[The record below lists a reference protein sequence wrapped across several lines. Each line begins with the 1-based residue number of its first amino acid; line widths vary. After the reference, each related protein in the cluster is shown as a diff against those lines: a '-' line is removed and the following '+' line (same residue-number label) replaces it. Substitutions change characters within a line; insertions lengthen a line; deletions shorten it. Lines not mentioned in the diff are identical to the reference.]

1 MDDDQQFC
9 LRWNNHQST
18 LISVFDTLLENG
30 TLVDCTLAAEGKF
43 LKAHKVVLSACSPYF
58 AALLSQQYD
67 KHPIFILKDVK
78 FQELRAMMDYMY
90 RGEVNISQD
99 QLAALLK
106 AAESLQIKGLSD
118 SRGGGGGNNNSTNTP
133 SQAHKSDVKQHIPV
147 PPKASGLTIENKR
160 PLLRTDFDAEVSGS
174 REGSVSPSTRKRKK
188 VNQRRKSLAET
199 NNLLDNHDQHSNS
212 SSHSNNQQQQLST
225 SATSAPTNNLSVTN
239 NKKTEQDGNNQE
251 HDEDN
256 AHNTKRLKQ
265 TTDDSDN
272 NKQDTELMIEPKNEY
287 DDDDEDDENVED
299 LTMDD
304 DMMEDLDQAGPSH
317 GGEGSSQGYHWQ
329 MDGRN
334 QESQEGSGQHRDA
347 QGNKSQAFRFKLKD
361 QSKDQQ
367 QNHDMNDCL
376 LESENFQITKAEN
389 NKYLLLPVKKQ
400 PTEKIVLKECELVPV
415 KRPQIKVTSKIE
427 KSANVSIVQKV
438 PESSQQQTI
447 TTIAPVAP
455 IETEKKIVKPNH
467 PRIKYSRHKNP
478 IIIQSTTQ
486 YNQTQSQPIIQQQP
500 VTQPLVHP
508 VRTQV
513 LSDGKKIE
521 YISVTT
527 VKPAEP
533 VAKPIIIPASNTQ
546 QFVIQAVPTSGNQ
559 QITEYEV
566 SAAANTSN
574 QSNDFPNEIID
585 DLEYGIDDIE
595 LPEDVQIHFSDTYK
609 SEDTENGG
617 DASGSIKI
625 KKYYATA
632 SDNSMASD
640 GEEAGRQ
647 YECRH
652 CGKRYRW
659 KSTLRRHENV
669 ECGGKEASHQCPYCN
684 YKAKQR
690 GNLGVHIRKHHQDR
704 PPLETRRSK
713 KSLNDTR

>member
-1 MDDDQQFC
+1 M
-9 LRWNNHQST
+9 
-18 LISVFDTLLENG
+18 
-30 TLVDCTLAAEGKF
+30 
-43 LKAHKVVLSACSPYF
+43 
-58 AALLSQQYD
+58 
-67 KHPIFILKDVK
+67 
-78 FQELRAMMDYMY
+78 
-90 RGEVNISQD
+90 
-99 QLAALLK
+99 
-106 AAESLQIKGLSD
+106 
-118 SRGGGGGNNNSTNTP
+118 
-133 SQAHKSDVKQHIPV
+133 
-147 PPKASGLTIENKR
+147 
-160 PLLRTDFDAEVSGS
+160 
-174 REGSVSPSTRKRKK
+174 
-188 VNQRRKSLAET
+188 
-199 NNLLDNHDQHSNS
+199 
-212 SSHSNNQQQQLST
+212 
-225 SATSAPTNNLSVTN
+225 
-239 NKKTEQDGNNQE
+239 
-251 HDEDN
+251 
-256 AHNTKRLKQ
+256 
-265 TTDDSDN
+265 
-272 NKQDTELMIEPKNEY
+272 
-287 DDDDEDDENVED
+287 
-299 LTMDD
+299 
-304 DMMEDLDQAGPSH
+304 
-317 GGEGSSQGYHWQ
+317 
-329 MDGRN
+329 
-334 QESQEGSGQHRDA
+334 
-347 QGNKSQAFRFKLKD
+347 
-361 QSKDQQ
+361 
-367 QNHDMNDCL
+367 
-376 LESENFQITKAEN
+376 
-389 NKYLLLPVKKQ
+389 
-400 PTEKIVLKECELVPV
+400 VPV

-447 TTIAPVAP
+447 TTIAPAASVP

-478 IIIQSTTQ
+478 IIIQSTQ
-486 YNQTQSQPIIQQQP
+486 YNQTQSQPIIQQQQQTTTTT
-500 VTQPLVHP
+500 TQPLVHP

-533 VAKPIIIPASNTQ
+533 VSKPIIIPASNTQ
-546 QFVIQAVPTSGNQ
+546 QFVIQAVPTSGGNE

-669 ECGGKEASHQCPYCN
+669 ECVSFLC
-684 YKAKQR
+684 
-690 GNLGVHIRKHHQDR
+690 LI
-704 PPLETRRSK
+704 
-713 KSLNDTR
+713 

>member
-1 MDDDQQFC
+1 M
-9 LRWNNHQST
+9 
-18 LISVFDTLLENG
+18 
-30 TLVDCTLAAEGKF
+30 
-43 LKAHKVVLSACSPYF
+43 
-58 AALLSQQYD
+58 
-67 KHPIFILKDVK
+67 
-78 FQELRAMMDYMY
+78 
-90 RGEVNISQD
+90 
-99 QLAALLK
+99 
-106 AAESLQIKGLSD
+106 
-118 SRGGGGGNNNSTNTP
+118 
-133 SQAHKSDVKQHIPV
+133 
-147 PPKASGLTIENKR
+147 
-160 PLLRTDFDAEVSGS
+160 
-174 REGSVSPSTRKRKK
+174 
-188 VNQRRKSLAET
+188 
-199 NNLLDNHDQHSNS
+199 
-212 SSHSNNQQQQLST
+212 
-225 SATSAPTNNLSVTN
+225 
-239 NKKTEQDGNNQE
+239 
-251 HDEDN
+251 
-256 AHNTKRLKQ
+256 
-265 TTDDSDN
+265 
-272 NKQDTELMIEPKNEY
+272 
-287 DDDDEDDENVED
+287 
-299 LTMDD
+299 
-304 DMMEDLDQAGPSH
+304 
-317 GGEGSSQGYHWQ
+317 
-329 MDGRN
+329 
-334 QESQEGSGQHRDA
+334 
-347 QGNKSQAFRFKLKD
+347 
-361 QSKDQQ
+361 
-367 QNHDMNDCL
+367 
-376 LESENFQITKAEN
+376 
-389 NKYLLLPVKKQ
+389 
-400 PTEKIVLKECELVPV
+400 VPV

-447 TTIAPVAP
+447 TTIAPAASVP

-478 IIIQSTTQ
+478 IIIQSTQ
-486 YNQTQSQPIIQQQP
+486 YNQTQSQPIIQQQQQQQTTTTT
-500 VTQPLVHP
+500 TQPLVHP

-533 VAKPIIIPASNTQ
+533 VSKPIIIPASNTQ
-546 QFVIQAVPTSGNQ
+546 QFVIQAVPTSGGNE

-669 ECGGKEASHQCPYCN
+669 ECVSFLC
-684 YKAKQR
+684 
-690 GNLGVHIRKHHQDR
+690 LI
-704 PPLETRRSK
+704 
-713 KSLNDTR
+713 